1 MSDARTS
8 PRQRPRRPELLVAA
22 ALAAAVTGLW
32 RLAVPLAAPA
42 CCDALQYATMA
53 ADPGR
58 PVPTPYSFRA
68 LPSRLAHLL
77 AAATGGG
84 AAGAFHLLSL
94 ACLAA
99 AGPVVYLICRR
110 LGAGHLVALAA
121 MAALLS
127 ARGWVYYLS
136 SPYMPDPAAFLLL
149 ALAFLALLDLAVKH
163 PRRRARW
170 LLVAVTVVMAGVR
183 EVFVG
188 LVLPAYALA
197 RRRGRL
203 VEWRAAALAVALL
216 LPAWLAYQA
225 IVQLSPSTGVPQLGR
240 LNARTVAEIWD
251 LRVRGV
257 NAAGARTA
265 TVWWVSIA
273 HTFAMSLGIWWLLA
287 AAAWRDRRV
296 RALAWWLPVVFAN
309 LLFGGDW
316 SRFALYAFPVVVPAG
331 ALAIARATP
340 ARRAPL
346 LVLAGLQALVP
357 AADVLAHAPSLN
369 RPGPSL
375 WLTLGLMAL
384 SALALWSPESWW
396 SGLAHRGRP
405 GGRLGHGVQAVTGA
419 GLDGGDDR
427 ALDHGRL
434 GDPGPGPDLAVD
446 QVIDRH
452 RS

>member
-1 MSDARTS
+1 MPAAHH
-8 PRQRPRRPELLVAA
+8 PVRRPELLVAA

-42 CCDALQYATMA
+42 CCDALQYLTMA
-53 ADPGR
+53 ADPAR
-58 PVPTPYSFRA
+58 PVPTPYGFRA

-77 AAATGGG
+77 AAATG
-84 AAGAFHLLSL
+84 AGEATTFHLLSL
-94 ACLAA
+94 ACLVA
-99 AGPVVYLICRR
+99 AGPLVYLLCRR
-110 LGAGHLVALAA
+110 LGAGHLVALVA

-127 ARGWVYYLS
+127 ARGWLYYLT
-136 SPYMPDPAAFLLL
+136 SPSMPDPAAFLLL
-149 ALAFLALLDLAVKH
+149 GLAFLALLGL
-163 PRRRARW
+163 PRAGARW
-170 LLVAVTVVMAGVR
+170 LLVAVSVVMAGVR

-188 LVLPAYALA
+188 LALPAYALT
-197 RRRGRL
+197 RRRRIACR
-203 VEWRAAALAVALL
+203 VDWRAAALAAALL
-216 LPAWLAYQA
+216 VPAWLAYQV
-225 IVQLSPSTGVPQLGR
+225 IVRLAPSTGLPQLGR
-240 LNARTVAEIWD
+240 LNTHTVAEIWD

-273 HTFAMSLGIWWLLA
+273 HTFAMSLGLWWVLA
-287 AAAWRDRRV
+287 ASAWNDPRV

-331 ALAIARATP
+331 ALAIARAAP

-346 LVLAGLQALVP
+346 LVLVGLQALAP
-357 AADVLAHAPSLN
+357 LADVLANAPSLN

-384 SALALWSPESWW
+384 TALALWAPEAWW
-396 SGLAHRGRP
+396 SGLAHGGRP
-405 GGRLGHGVQAVTGA
+405 GGGLGHGVEVAAGP
-419 GLDGGDDR
+419 GLDGGHDR

-434 GDPGPGPDLAVD
+434 GDPGPGPDVAVD
-446 QVIDRH
+446 QVLDRH
-452 RS
+452 RG